1 MNIPRLRKATQVLT
15 IILVILV
22 PVLNKNG
29 ITMLTKPLF
38 APSDRSG

>member
-1 MNIPRLRKATQVLT
+1 MNIPRLRKTVQVLT

-29 ITMLTKPLF
+29 ITMLTGSLY
-38 APSDRSG
+38 SLGI